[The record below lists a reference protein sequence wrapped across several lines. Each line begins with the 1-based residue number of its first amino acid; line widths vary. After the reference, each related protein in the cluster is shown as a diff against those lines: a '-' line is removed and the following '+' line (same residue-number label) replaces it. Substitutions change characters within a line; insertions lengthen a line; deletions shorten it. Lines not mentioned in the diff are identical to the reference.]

1 MVMTT
6 DKFYVGD
13 GVYAKFDGNGIIL
26 TSENGMEITNSIY
39 LECETWDNLF
49 KWVIQI
55 QKTLKEKEK

>member
-1 MVMTT
+1 MIT

-13 GVYAKFDGNGIIL
+13 GVYAEFDGNGIIL
-26 TSENGMEITNSIY
+26 TSENGMKITNSIY

-49 KWVIQI
+49 KWVTQI